1 MNRVGILTFHSA
13 NNFGALLQA
22 VSLQKTIIERGNVE
36 CELIDYKPEFI
47 RKDYSIS
54 PFKNMHPRNKK
65 VCQITIASK
74 AMFCFRQ

>member
-47 RKDYSIS
+47 QSIQKYA
-54 PFKNMHPRNKK
+54 PKGNY
-65 VCQITIASK
+65 
-74 AMFCFRQ
+74 